1 MKITIQKKD
10 DDNKSSKIKINKK
23 FLTKIIKFTGL
34 MSHKAMPYKILE
46 QGKSQRTGPM
56 FMVVF
61 VVGAWSLWKE
71 SNNVLY
77 SII

>member
-1 MKITIQKKD
+1 
-10 DDNKSSKIKINKK
+10 
-23 FLTKIIKFTGL
+23 